1 MESVEDEEPVWDYIF
16 HRLSCDPI
24 SNIFSFLTF
33 GDLSSNSIVST
44 EWYQHIIP
52 NHGLWISLCQSF
64 WCDKYVPLQYRQL
77 VGQTKLSQHDRMV
90 KPTNKLPLECSARKA
105 FRLAYMDRK
114 RTTLTVDELVA
125 FKWYFRFKKEAGETW
140 MNIDPFWN
148 FNDAQ
153 DPDTDEKE
161 WDHTDDIMHY
171 KPSDL
176 VGILT
181 EDEIEEYK
189 LKQLKYEK
197 AVYESRQSQTPLS
210 EHEKRLSQCMRIVF
224 SRDGTM
230 EWQHNKRMADIVN
243 TQEFEWRFGGS
254 FYKEKLFGDSVQVN
268 SYPKKY
274 VSRHPTNWG
283 FVMQSWWVI
292 YTSFPMPMIGSKDDK
307 LMQHNACNTSIDD
320 DEEMIQFNYVDET
333 TTQQPNKRIG
343 WMNDCGV
350 FDLEYLKQMKQLI
363 CQ

>member
-114 RTTLTVDELVA
+114 RTTMTVDELTA
-125 FKWYFRFKKEAGETW
+125 FNWYFRFKEDAGTTWINMDPWWNGNDSPDEFTHQIHKSSDSDETEEY
-140 MNIDPFWN
+140 
-148 FNDAQ
+148 DAQ
-153 DPDTDEKE
+153 K
-161 WDHTDDIMHY
+161 
-171 KPSDL
+171 
-176 VGILT
+176 
-181 EDEIEEYK
+181 K
-189 LKQLKYEK
+189 LN
-197 AVYESRQSQTPLS
+197 
-210 EHEKRLSQCMRIVF
+210 EHEKRLSQCIRITF
-224 SRDGTM
+224 SRDGSM
-230 EWQHNKRMADIVN
+230 EQPVNQLMAD
-243 TQEFEWRFGGS
+243 TTYEAPELEWRFDGS
-254 FYKEKLFGDSVQVN
+254 FSEDKLFGDSVQVN